1 MLWSVETFVSP
12 YFRFL
17 GNCEF
22 VGQLYTSK
30 MMKVSTSALNISI
43 LRKIGFKTNK
53 DSYTHLGEWSGQLY
67 TSKSG
72 SKDTCTH
79 LNRETWTVIHI

>member
-1 MLWSVETFVSP
+1 MLWSVETFVFP
-12 YFRFL
+12 HFRFL
-17 GNCEF
+17 GNYEF
-22 VGQLYTSK
+22 VRQLYTSK
-30 MMKVSTSALNISI
+30 MRKISTSALNISV

-53 DSYTHLGEWSGQLY
+53 DSYTHLGERSGQLY

-79 LNRETWTVIHI
+79 LNRGTWTVIHI

>member
-1 MLWSVETFVSP
+1 MLWSVETFVFP

-17 GNCEF
+17 GNYEF

-30 MMKVSTSALNISI
+30 MMKVSTSALNISV

-53 DSYTHLGEWSGQLY
+53 DSYTHLGEWSDSY
-67 TSKSG
+67 
-72 SKDTCTH
+72 TH
-79 LNRETWTVIHI
+79 LNREVRTPVHI

>member
-1 MLWSVETFVSP
+1 MLWSVETFVFP

-17 GNCEF
+17 GNYEF

-30 MMKVSTSALNISI
+30 MRKVSTSALNIS
-43 LRKIGFKTNK
+43 
-53 DSYTHLGEWSGQLY
+53 GEWSGQLY

-79 LNRETWTVIHI
+79 LNRGTWTVIHI

>member
-1 MLWSVETFVSP
+1 MLWSVETFVFS

-17 GNCEF
+17 GDYEF

-30 MMKVSTSALNISI
+30 MRKVSVSILKISV
-43 LRKIGFKTNK
+43 LRKICFKTDK
-53 DSYTHLGEWSGQLY
+53 DSYTHLGECSGQLY

-79 LNRETWTVIHI
+79 LNRGTWTVIHI

>member
-1 MLWSVETFVSP
+1 MLWSVETFVFP

-17 GNCEF
+17 GNYEF

-30 MMKVSTSALNISI
+30 MRKVSTSALNISV

-79 LNRETWTVIHI
+79 LNRGTWTVIHI